1 MDISSRFFH
10 HLPIEHM
17 QGMLCTELSVGTL
30 NPFVSL
36 VPFPLD
42 TSGSFPLMI
51 NFQEFL
57 KITHERH
64 L

>member
-1 MDISSRFFH
+1 
-10 HLPIEHM
+10 
-17 QGMLCTELSVGTL
+17 MLCTELSVGTL